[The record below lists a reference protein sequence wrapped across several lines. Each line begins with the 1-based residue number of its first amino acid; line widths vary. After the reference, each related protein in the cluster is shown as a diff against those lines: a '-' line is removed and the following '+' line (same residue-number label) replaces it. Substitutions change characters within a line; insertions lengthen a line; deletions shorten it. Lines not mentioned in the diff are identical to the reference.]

1 VTQYFLDSSAIIK
14 RYIVENGTSWIRQ
27 IAVPTSGHAIVVAQ
41 ITPVEIISGL
51 ARQMREGQVMPSEM
65 RKLRLLIEHHIRLE
79 YFVTALNPAI
89 IRRAEDLLLRHPLRA
104 YDAVQ
109 LASALDSAAQSVMN
123 EESSPVFVSADR
135 RLLAAAEAEG
145 LTIEDPN
152 QYA

>member
-1 VTQYFLDSSAIIK
+1 
-14 RYIVENGTSWIRQ
+14 
-27 IAVPTSGHAIVVAQ
+27 
-41 ITPVEIISGL
+41 
-51 ARQMREGQVMPSEM
+51 MPSEM